1 MLKYLEDWKCHRPVS
16 QYAAWQYL
24 EGQYADKVY
33 TAHQRSYYFQQFLSF
48 ANDGFFTVIRDPSEL
63 IEMQIEVT
71 LIEATLI
78 LMVPEILISTDA
90 EDSDHDVEF
99 ALADVNVH
107 DSSDSDGG

>member
-1 MLKYLEDWKCHRPVS
+1 
-16 QYAAWQYL
+16 
-24 EGQYADKVY
+24 
-33 TAHQRSYYFQQFLSF
+33 
-48 ANDGFFTVIRDPSEL
+48 
-63 IEMQIEVT
+63 MQIEVT